1 MARLR
6 LVTGYLG
13 AADWTEGIAHPED
26 DGIFKVDVNTG
37 QKELIV
43 SFAQLG
49 DALRDYHPGVES
61 KEMFINHTLW
71 NRDD

>member
-1 MARLR
+1 M
-6 LVTGYLG
+6 
-13 AADWTEGIAHPED
+13 
-26 DGIFKVDVNTG
+26 VDVNTG

-61 KEMFINHTLW
+61 KEMFIIYAVD
-71 NRDD
+71 RDDDRFFMRMGVVMHLP